1 MINSLWS
8 EILFRVSQRSIL
20 ESLLFIIFI
29 CFLFYFLEVFDI
41 ANYAV
46 DSAPYY
52 SDKSA
57 KFIVSILEQSPLIF
71 FELLSTNCI
80 LISNN

>member
-1 MINSLWS
+1 M
-8 EILFRVSQRSIL
+8 
-20 ESLLFIIFI
+20 
-29 CFLFYFLEVFDI
+29 FYFLEAFHI

-57 KFIVSILEQSPLIF
+57 KFIASILEQSPLIF
-71 FELLSTNCI
+71 FELLSTNYI